1 MLNRF
6 FGVLALL
13 CAAPFAWSAPLAYQG
28 ELTLCLTVCDSFQ
41 SFGAPAGGS
50 QNPVASVV
58 NVTIDIPIEPDGSF
72 NLDATTPVPFVITIE
87 NPSIP
92 LELPIFYV
100 PGVTEDC
107 PPPRQPGQVCNAG
120 TVNPTLF
127 TPDQAEL
134 VGSSGVIDPATGLPV
149 SGHLRLDT
157 LVPPYGNN
165 SLDLDFDLADN
176 TVTGSVFGGALIFL
190 QGEGNW
196 FNPDPDGDGFAASQ
210 DNCLDAFNPNQ
221 RDTDADGIGNRCD
234 ADLNND
240 CIVNVVDLGI
250 MRGLFFTADAN
261 ADLNGDGVVNVSDL
275 GILRAGFFSEPGPSG
290 LPNVCAGP

>member
-6 FGVLALL
+6 VCLAAICL
-13 CAAPFAWSAPLAYQG
+13 AAPLAWSVPLAYEG
-28 ELTLCLTVCDSFQ
+28 ELTFCTSTCDSFL
-41 SFGAPAGGS
+41 SLGAPVGGS
-50 QNPVASVV
+50 QITTSSVV

-107 PPPRQPGQVCNAG
+107 PPPQQPGQVCNG
-120 TVNPTLF
+120 TTVNPTLF

-149 SGHLRLDT
+149 SGHLQFNT
-157 LVPPYGNN
+157 LVPPYSNN
-165 SLDLDFDLADN
+165 FLELDFNLADN
-176 TVTGSVFGGALIFL
+176 TLAGSVFFGAVIFL
-190 QGEGNW
+190 RGEGNW

-250 MRGLFFTADAN
+250 MRGVFFTADAN

-290 LPNVCAGP
+290 LPNVCTGP